1 MLFILLT
8 SVIQY
13 VGSAVEPKT
22 QIIWYKL
29 VYLSAPSELE
39 NLRVFVSIPL
49 SRADLSSFRLSQML
63 SIINKAA

>member
-8 SVIQY
+8 SFIQY

-29 VYLSAPSELE
+29 VYLSAASELE
-39 NLRVFVSIPL
+39 NLGVFVSIPL
-49 SRADLSSFRLSQML
+49 SRADLSASV
-63 SIINKAA
+63 